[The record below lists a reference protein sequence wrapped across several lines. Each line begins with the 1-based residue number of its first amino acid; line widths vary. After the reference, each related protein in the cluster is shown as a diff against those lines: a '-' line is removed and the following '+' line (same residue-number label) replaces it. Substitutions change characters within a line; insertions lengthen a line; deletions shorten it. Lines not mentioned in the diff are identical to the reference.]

1 MYSHGPSMSTTS
13 PSTPP
18 SLLGLAPGVPK
29 QRNVGEHPLALYFL
43 FFTEMWERFSYYGM
57 RALLV
62 YYMTK
67 HILLDDWKD
76 KVLGHATLMRGLTKV
91 FGVMDLDAQSSQ
103 IYGLYTAFVYLT
115 PLAGGML
122 ADRFIGQRRSVYI
135 GGLIMALAQF
145 TLMSERLF
153 YVGLLLLII
162 GNGFFKPNIS
172 TQVGALYPPGDER
185 RDRAFMIFYV
195 GINVGALL
203 SPLVCGTLGEKVG
216 WAYGFGSAGVG
227 MLLGLVVYTFGQRL
241 LAPDNVMKQKAS
253 AASAK
258 ASHEH
263 RSDSVHPAH
272 AKFTKEEWSRIIG
285 LCVLCALNVVFW
297 GVYEQ
302 QGNTL
307 AKWADKNTD
316 RFLLGW
322 EVPGSWLQAVNPAM
336 IFLFTP
342 VIIGFWKGQAARGKE
357 PSSVAKMAIGCLIL
371 GVGFALMGI
380 AAIVSGGDKASVLW
394 LVGATVLLT
403 LGELYLSPVG
413 LSLVTKVSPTRVVS
427 MMMGT
432 WFISSFLGNYLQ
444 GYLGT
449 YWNKMPKSTFFFML
463 TGLAFSAGA
472 AMLVVMVPLKKA
484 LGEDKKHG
492 GDDPTA
498 RRASAERAGDGDE
511 HATVTRSGVPPKK
524 SGTEGKGAADA
535 A

>member
-1 MYSHGPSMSTTS
+1 MSTTS
-13 PSTPP
+13 NSSPASP
-18 SLLGLAPGVPK
+18 LGLAPGVPK
-29 QRNVGEHPLALYFL
+29 QRHVGEHPLALYFL

-76 KVLGHATLMRGLTKV
+76 KVLGHAAIMGGLTKV
-91 FGVMDLDAQSSQ
+91 FGTMDLDAQSSQ

-122 ADRFIGQRRSVYI
+122 ADRFIGQRKSVYI
-135 GGLIMALAQF
+135 GGLIMAVAQF

-172 TQVGALYPPGDER
+172 TQVGALYPQGDER

-203 SPLVCGTLGEKVG
+203 SPLICGTLGEKVG
-216 WAYGFGSAGVG
+216 WAYGFGSAGIG
-227 MLLGLVVYTFGQRL
+227 MLLGLVVYSVGQKF
-241 LAPDNVMKQKAS
+241 LAPDNVMKKKAGATS
-253 AASAK
+253 EKKGGEDNVQALG
-258 ASHEH
+258 HEH
-263 RSDSVHPAH
+263 AP
-272 AKFTKEEWSRIIG
+272 FTKEEWSRIIG

-316 RFLLGW
+316 RFIFGW

-342 VIIGFWKGQAARGKE
+342 VIINFWKKQAARGKE
-357 PSSVAKMAIGCLIL
+357 PSSIAKMAIGCLIL
-371 GVGFALMGI
+371 GVGFALMGV
-380 AAIVSGGDKASVLW
+380 AAIVSGGNKASVLW
-394 LVGATVLLT
+394 LVAATVLLT

-413 LSLVTKVSPTRVVS
+413 LSLVTKVSPARVVS

-444 GYLGT
+444 GYIGT
-449 YWNKMPKSTFFFML
+449 YWSKMPKSTFFFML
-463 TGLAFSAGA
+463 TGLAFAAGA
-472 AMLVVMVPLKKA
+472 SMLVVMVPLKKA
-484 LGEDKKHG
+484 LGEDRKVG
-492 GDDPTA
+492 GDDPGAKSTSVDA
-498 RRASAERAGDGDE
+498 PSSGDE
-511 HATVTRSGVPPKK
+511 HATVTKSGIPPKK
-524 SGTEGKGAADA
+524 SGTQGKGGAVDA